1 MIIGYARVS
10 TKEQNLSRQIQELEN
25 YGCEKIFKEK
35 ESGKNFKDRKVYND
49 MRSKLRFNDV
59 LVIHDLSRL
68 GRNKEEIKNEWKSL
82 IEDEIDI
89 VVLNMPILNTTQ
101 YKELEGVGQLV
112 SDIVFNLLSWMVEEE
127 RERIK
132 QAQLEGIKIAKEK
145 GKYAGRKRKYHK
157 DAIGKD
163 KIIYD
168 EVVRLLDKNTSVM
181 DVHKKTG
188 VARNTVYRIIKE
200 RDDNN
205 ERN

>member
-101 YKELEGVGQLV
+101 YKELAGVGQLV

-145 GKYAGRKRKYHK
+145 GKYAGRKIKYHEN
-157 DAIGKD
+157 AIGKD

-168 EVVRLLDKNTSVM
+168 EVVRLLKEKVSVM
-181 DVHKKTG
+181 DIHKKTG
-188 VARNTVYRIIKE
+188 VARNTIYRIRKE
-200 RDDNN
+200 L
-205 ERN
+205 EF